1 MRPMDEKSPDER
13 SPMAVAMEWSA
24 RLTTIA
30 LEMTLPAAGGHW
42 LDGRAKTSPLFVIL
56 GAVLGFV
63 LGMYQL
69 LQIAR
74 QADKKK

>member
-1 MRPMDEKSPDER
+1 VRPMDEKSPDDR
-13 SPMAVAMEWSA
+13 SPMAIAMEWSV

-30 LEMTLPAAGGHW
+30 LEMTLPVAGGYW
-42 LDGRAKTSPLFVIL
+42 LDGRVKTLPLFVIV